1 MEKSEKK
8 FDFNP
13 KLSWNK
19 PLIVLT
25 SRYSASA
32 SEIVAGAL
40 KDLERAIIVGDSAT
54 HGKGTVQSLLP
65 MNIPILSNFEQEK
78 REKCSKN
85 NYTKI
90 LSSIRQ

>member
-1 MEKSEKK
+1 MQVKSVDGKIRKK

-19 PLIVLT
+19 PLIILT

-40 KDLERAIIVGDSAT
+40 KDLNRAIIVGDSAT

-65 MNIPILSNFEQEK
+65 MNVPILSNLDQK
-78 REKCSKN
+78 REVQQK
-85 NYTKI
+85 
-90 LSSIRQ
+90 